1 MNYQEELARLMM
13 IKTKCLVRV
22 YILDADELPAK
33 DSGGSCDPYLVLKA
47 NGDTINEREN
57 YFEN

>member
-1 MNYQEELARLMM
+1 M